1 MPRVLHV
8 LAQRPGRT
16 GSGVTLDAI
25 VRETERAGGWEQQ
38 VVCGVPAGDEPS
50 VGGLARE
57 EIHALCFGDGG
68 DVPFP
73 VPGMSDVMPYE
84 STVYASMSEEMVET
98 YLAAWRGHLA
108 RVRDLFRP
116 DVVHVHHLWLVGAL
130 CREIFGDVRIV
141 GHCHAT
147 GLRQMELVPALAE
160 RVRRGN
166 AENDV
171 FCVLHDDHA
180 ERLGNA
186 LDVDPSRIHVVGA
199 GYREDMFPCTHA
211 VERVPG
217 RIAYAGKLSAAKG
230 IGELFDAIE
239 IVARTRPDIE
249 LHMAG
254 GGSGDEADRLR
265 ARIATME
272 RHVQHHGFVDVEEL
286 AEMFASAEVFVLPS
300 YYEGLPLAL
309 VEAAASGCKIVA
321 SDLQGVRDVLAPV
334 LGPVLR
340 TVSLPEMETVDK
352 PKRQGLPG
360 FTRALARA
368 LESSLADSGPHPPN
382 LAPFR
387 WSAVAAR
394 VRDVWAG

>member
-25 VRETERAGGWEQQ
+25 VRETETAGGWEQH

-57 EIHALCFGDGG
+57 RIRALCFGEGG
-68 DVPFP
+68 DLPFP

-84 STVYASMSEEMVET
+84 STVYSSMTEEMIESYVV
-98 YLAAWRGHLA
+98 AWRRHLTAA
-108 RVRDLFRP
+108 RDAIRP
-116 DVVHVHHLWLVGAL
+116 DVVHVHHIWLVGAL
-130 CREIFGDVRIV
+130 CRDVFEDTRIV

-147 GLRQMELVPALAE
+147 GLRQMELVPALTE
-160 RVRRGN
+160 RVRLGN
-166 AENDV
+166 ARNDV
-171 FCVLHDDHA
+171 FCVLHDEHA
-180 ERLGNA
+180 DRLARA
-186 LDVDPSRIHVVGA
+186 LGVARSRIRVVGA
-199 GYREDMFPCTHA
+199 GYREDMFPCKHA

-217 RIAYAGKLSAAKG
+217 RIGYAGKLSAAKG
-230 IGELFDAIE
+230 IPELFGALE
-239 IVARTRPDIE
+239 ILARSRPDVG

-254 GGSGDEADRLR
+254 GGAGDEADRLR
-265 ARIATME
+265 ELIEHSSGRI
-272 RHVQHHGFVDVEEL
+272 QHRGFVDDVEL
-286 AEMFASAEVFVLPS
+286 AELFASAEVCVLPS
-300 YYEGLPLAL
+300 YYEGLPLVL

-340 TVSLPEMETVDK
+340 TVPLPVMESIDA
-352 PKRQGLPG
+352 PSRSDLPR
-360 FTRALARA
+360 FTKNLARE
-368 LESSLADSGPHPPN
+368 LEASLADPAPASID

-387 WSAVAAR
+387 WSAVAER
-394 VRDVWAG
+394 VRAVWAD